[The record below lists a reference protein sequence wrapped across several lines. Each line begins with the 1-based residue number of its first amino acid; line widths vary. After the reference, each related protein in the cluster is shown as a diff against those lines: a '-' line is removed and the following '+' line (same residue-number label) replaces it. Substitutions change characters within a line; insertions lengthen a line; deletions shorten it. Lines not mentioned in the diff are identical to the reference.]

1 VGSDW
6 PDHAYPD
13 NRLNLSLTKPAS
25 AFKASQSAAHS
36 SVISWSFPSGQ
47 FETNPIM
54 TTRTRD
60 TIALFAIATGAI
72 LAVLYADA
80 DLGQIFTG
88 LAARF

>member
-1 VGSDW
+1 
-6 PDHAYPD
+6 
-13 NRLNLSLTKPAS
+13 
-25 AFKASQSAAHS
+25 
-36 SVISWSFPSGQ
+36 
-47 FETNPIM
+47 M